1 MLLFGAQH
9 GAAVDGAPI
18 VNGLTVLAKAAET
31 AIKLRRLAGLA
42 VSRRSNYAKP
52 PAQALSEFLDQG

>member
-1 MLLFGAQH
+1 M
-9 GAAVDGAPI
+9 DGAPI
-18 VNGLTVLAKAAET
+18 VNGLAVLAKAAET

-52 PAQALSEFLDQG
+52 PAQALEEFLEQG